1 MERIDPAR
9 LAENFIELIGR
20 EWMLVT
26 AGSRKS
32 SIR

>member
-26 AGSRKS
+26 AAARKS